1 MRRIACFMLSL
12 LIITGVPVSACAAQA
27 SGGIE
32 TQSLYTA
39 RPTVNISI
47 SEAGIATFYLTC
59 RGKSDVTKIKAKT
72 CIEKKS
78 GTRWV
83 KVNVGTSDNIY
94 RAQLELVSTSWL
106 YTNYYFHCS
115 DSGKFLLE
123 GMVYSDTGRPTPMK
137 IGVYS
142 LTTKRFVDTY
152 TVESSLKGTYFT
164 HSFNGLYKSS
174 KYAIAF
180 VAVYDGFSHDSV
192 HGWCYIK

>member
-1 MRRIACFMLSL
+1 MKFRKFLCFVLIFAIMMSLGVTAFAEDINSYDSKIVFDDTLNASLRSLSK
-12 LIITGVPVSACAAQA
+12 
-27 SGGIE
+27 
-32 TQSLYTA
+32 
-39 RPTVNISI
+39 PTKEWVLKNHI
-47 SEAGIATFYLTC
+47 Y
-59 RGKSDVTKIKAKT
+59 KA
-72 CIEKKS
+72 
-78 GTRWV
+78 
-83 KVNVGTSDNIY
+83 N
-94 RAQLELVSTSWL
+94 LELVSTSWL

-115 DSGKFLLE
+115 DSGKILLE

-142 LTTKRFVDTY
+142 LTTKRFVDSY